1 MSIAP
6 LRAFIEPETFHLGF
20 GWVQASGAFAAI
32 PAMAIWAWGFCV
44 AVMALTY
51 PSGHRL
57 AVVAIGD
64 FVLAGNFGTF
74 FTFTALR
81 GLLRD
86 FTAQGGEFI
95 ILSGL
100 GWAALFM
107 LFFVVPFTYSG
118 LWAIRSMRPSE
129 PTDSRLVVAAS
140 SSAVPDDGPDDK
152 PGRSLLAGA
161 RQTVVAW
168 HP

>member
-6 LRAFIEPETFHLGF
+6 LRAITEPETFHLGF
-20 GWVQASGAFAAI
+20 GWIQASGTFAAI
-32 PAMAIWAWGFCV
+32 PAIVIWAWGLSV
-44 AVMALTY
+44 AVMALTHA
-51 PSGHRL
+51 SGRRL

-74 FTFTALR
+74 FTVTALR

-100 GWAALFM
+100 GWAALLL
-107 LFFVVPFTYSG
+107 LFFVVPFTYSA
-118 LWAIRSMRPSE
+118 LWAVRNMRPSE
-129 PTDSRLVVAAS
+129 PTHSRLVVAS
-140 SSAVPDDGPDDK
+140 SSVPDDESDDK
-152 PGRSLLAGA
+152 SGQSLLA
-161 RQTVVAW
+161 VS
-168 HP
+168 